1 MEENRIRA
9 VFYQNDSVRSLQK
22 YLNKME
28 ISFQMRKQSDV
39 LMAWTVVVVLS
50 FLGSLRSAHGDE
62 LLDQGLATMAKE
74 IKTFLEEE
82 KLPSKVIVGDFS
94 GVPKLKASGGVEIS
108 RSIKSQLEAAGI
120 TVNDDADTQIMGK
133 FKLVEKRQHPQDE
146 FDSLA
151 LEILAL
157 VLDGNG
163 NELAELPISVF
174 GSVVLQISGA
184 SGVDIPQTMPE
195 KQRQERMR
203 EQVKNPPTSTDQ
215 GKTKPTATSPFGI
228 EILVVKG
235 NQLEKRP
242 ATLDQQKRANVDLHQ
257 GEEYVVRLHNTA
269 NFEAAVTLT
278 IDGVDMFVDATDA
291 PRNSRII
298 VAPGKY
304 ADVPG
309 WYISKTSTKAF
320 QIGGYEQ
327 SVAKRVGNSTGIG
340 TITAAFRASWDPNGK
355 RPDDEPAGAPKG
367 GKATT
372 QGRDL
377 AKNYE
382 LVTRDF
388 GDVRALVSVR
398 YDR

>member
-1 MEENRIRA
+1 
-9 VFYQNDSVRSLQK
+9 
-22 YLNKME
+22 ME
-28 ISFQMRKQSDV
+28 ISSQMTKRSYSI
-39 LMAWTVVVVLS
+39 LAWPVVVVLC

-62 LLDQGLATMAKE
+62 LLDQGLAMMAKE
-74 IKTFLEEE
+74 IKAFLQEEN
-82 KLPSKVIVGDFS
+82 LPSKVIVGDFS
-94 GVPKLKASGGVEIS
+94 GVPKLKTSGGVEIS
-108 RSIKSQLEAAGI
+108 RSIKSQLEAAGL

-133 FKLVEKRQHPQDE
+133 FKLVEKRQHSQDE

-157 VLDGNG
+157 VLDGDG

-184 SGVDIPQTMPE
+184 SGVDIPPTMPE
-195 KQRQERMR
+195 KQRQGKMI

-215 GKTKPTATSPFGI
+215 GKIKPTATSPFGI

-278 IDGVDMFVDATDA
+278 IDGVDLFVDATDA
-291 PRNSRII
+291 LPNSRII

-309 WYISKTSTKAF
+309 WYINKTDTKAF

-327 SVAKRVGNSTGIG
+327 SVAKRQGNSNGIG
-340 TITAAFRASWDPNGK
+340 TITAAFRASWDPNGP
-355 RPDDEPAGAPKG
+355 RPADEPAGQPKG
-367 GKATT
+367 GKATK

-377 AKNYE
+377 AKNYK
-382 LVTRDF
+382 LVIRDF
-388 GDVRALVSVR
+388 GDLRAVVSVR

>member
-1 MEENRIRA
+1 
-9 VFYQNDSVRSLQK
+9 
-22 YLNKME
+22 ME
-28 ISFQMRKQSDV
+28 ISSQMTKRSYSIP
-39 LMAWTVVVVLS
+39 AWPVVVVLC

-62 LLDQGLATMAKE
+62 LLDQGLAMMAKE
-74 IKTFLEEE
+74 IKSFLAEE
-82 KLPSKVIVGDFS
+82 KLPTKVIVGDFS

-108 RSIKSQLEAAGI
+108 RSIKSQLEAAGL
-120 TVNDDADTQIMGK
+120 TVDDDADTQIMGK

-146 FDSLA
+146 FDSLG
-151 LEILAL
+151 LEILAQIF
-157 VLDGNG
+157 DGNG
-163 NELAELPISVF
+163 DPLAELPISVF

-184 SGVDIPQTMPE
+184 SGVDIPPMMPE
-195 KQRQERMR
+195 KQRQEKMI

-215 GKTKPTATSPFGI
+215 GKTKPTATSPFSV

-257 GEEYVVRLHNTA
+257 GEEYVVRLHNA
-269 NFEAAVTLT
+269 ADFEAAVTLT

-291 PRNSRII
+291 PSNSRII

-309 WYISKTSTKAF
+309 WYISKTNTKAF

-340 TITAAFRASWDPNGK
+340 TITAAFRASWDPKG
-355 RPDDEPAGAPKG
+355 PPPVDEPSGQPKG

-382 LVTRDF
+382 IVTRDF
-388 GDVRALVSVR
+388 GDVRAVVSVR

>member
-1 MEENRIRA
+1 
-9 VFYQNDSVRSLQK
+9 
-22 YLNKME
+22 
-28 ISFQMRKQSDV
+28 MRKQSYS
-39 LMAWTVVVVLS
+39 LMAWPFVVVLS

-62 LLDQGLATMAKE
+62 LLDQGLAMMAKE
-74 IKTFLEEE
+74 IKSFLAEE

-108 RSIKSQLEAAGI
+108 RSIKTQLEAAGLS
-120 TVNDDADTQIMGK
+120 VNDDADTQIMGK
-133 FKLVEKRQHPQDE
+133 FKLVEKRQHPQDK

-157 VLDGNG
+157 VLDGDG

-184 SGVDIPQTMPE
+184 SGVDLPPTMPE
-195 KQRQERMR
+195 PQRQQMMI
-203 EQVKNPPTSTDQ
+203 EQVKNPPTNTDQ
-215 GKTKPTATSPFGI
+215 GKTKPTATSPFAM

-242 ATLDQQKRANVDLHQ
+242 ATLDPQKRANVDLHQ
-257 GEEYVVRLHNTA
+257 GEEYVVRLHNMA

-291 PRNSRII
+291 PPNSRII

-304 ADVPG
+304 VDVPG
-309 WYISKTSTKAF
+309 WYISKTNTKAF

-327 SVAKRVGNSTGIG
+327 SVAKRKGNSTGIG
-340 TITAAFRASWDPNGK
+340 TITAAFRASWDPNG
-355 RPDDEPAGAPKG
+355 PCPADEPAGAPKG

-388 GDVRALVSVR
+388 GDVRAVVSVR

>member
-1 MEENRIRA
+1 
-9 VFYQNDSVRSLQK
+9 
-22 YLNKME
+22 
-28 ISFQMRKQSDV
+28 
-39 LMAWTVVVVLS
+39 
-50 FLGSLRSAHGDE
+50 
-62 LLDQGLATMAKE
+62 
-74 IKTFLEEE
+74 
-82 KLPSKVIVGDFS
+82 
-94 GVPKLKASGGVEIS
+94 
-108 RSIKSQLEAAGI
+108 
-120 TVNDDADTQIMGK
+120 
-133 FKLVEKRQHPQDE
+133 
-146 FDSLA
+146 
-151 LEILAL
+151 
-157 VLDGNG
+157 
-163 NELAELPISVF
+163 
-174 GSVVLQISGA
+174 
-184 SGVDIPQTMPE
+184 MPE
-195 KQRQERMR
+195 KQRQEKMI

-215 GKTKPTATSPFGI
+215 GKTKPTATSPFSV

-269 NFEAAVTLT
+269 NFEAAVTVT

-291 PRNSRII
+291 QSNSRII

-304 ADVPG
+304 VDVPG
-309 WYISKTSTKAF
+309 WYISKTDTKAF

-340 TITAAFRASWDPNGK
+340 TITAAFRASWDPNG
-355 RPDDEPAGAPKG
+355 PPPADEPAGQPKG
-367 GKATT
+367 GKATK

-388 GDVRALVSVR
+388 GDVRAVVSVR

>member
-1 MEENRIRA
+1 
-9 VFYQNDSVRSLQK
+9 
-22 YLNKME
+22 
-28 ISFQMRKQSDV
+28 MRKQSYS
-39 LMAWTVVVVLS
+39 LMACIVVVLLS

-62 LLDQGLATMAKE
+62 LLDQGLAKMAE
-74 IKTFLEEE
+74 AIKSFLEEE

-94 GVPKLKASGGVEIS
+94 GVPNLKASGGVEIS
-108 RSIKSQLEAAGI
+108 RSLQSKLEALGM
-120 TVNDDADTQIMGK
+120 TVNRDPGIQIMGR
-133 FKLVEKRQHPQDE
+133 FKLVEKRHHPQDQ
-146 FDSLA
+146 FDSLG
-151 LEILAL
+151 LEILAQI
-157 VLDGNG
+157 LDGNG
-163 NELAELPISVF
+163 NELVDLPISVF
-174 GSVVLQISGA
+174 GSAVLQISGA
-184 SGVDIPQTMPE
+184 SGVDIPPMMPE
-195 KQRQERMR
+195 KQRQEKMI

-215 GKTKPTATSPFGI
+215 GKTKPTAASPFSV

-269 NFEAAVTLT
+269 NFETAVTLT

-291 PRNSRII
+291 PPNSRII

-367 GKATT
+367 GKATN

-388 GDVRALVSVR
+388 GDVRSVVSVR

>member
-1 MEENRIRA
+1 
-9 VFYQNDSVRSLQK
+9 
-22 YLNKME
+22 ME
-28 ISFQMRKQSDV
+28 ILFQMRKQSYS
-39 LMAWTVVVVLS
+39 LMAWPFVVVLS

-62 LLDQGLATMAKE
+62 LLDQGLAKMAE
-74 IKTFLEEE
+74 AIKSFLKEE

-108 RSIKSQLEAAGI
+108 RSIKSQLEAAGL
-120 TVNDDADTQIMGK
+120 TVDDDADTQIMGK

-146 FDSLA
+146 FDSLG
-151 LEILAL
+151 LEILAQIF
-157 VLDGNG
+157 DGNG
-163 NELAELPISVF
+163 DPLAELPISVF

-184 SGVDIPQTMPE
+184 SGVDIPPMMPE
-195 KQRQERMR
+195 KQRQEKMI

-215 GKTKPTATSPFGI
+215 GKTKPTATSPFSV

-257 GEEYVVRLHNTA
+257 GEEYVVRLHNA
-269 NFEAAVTLT
+269 ADFEAAVTLT

-291 PRNSRII
+291 PSNSRII

-309 WYISKTSTKAF
+309 WYISKTNTKAF

-340 TITAAFRASWDPNGK
+340 TITAAFRASWDPKG
-355 RPDDEPAGAPKG
+355 PPPVDEPSGQPKG

-382 LVTRDF
+382 IVTRDF
-388 GDVRALVSVR
+388 GDVRAVVSVR

>member
-1 MEENRIRA
+1 
-9 VFYQNDSVRSLQK
+9 
-22 YLNKME
+22 ME
-28 ISFQMRKQSDV
+28 ISPEMTKQSYSFF
-39 LMAWTVVVVLS
+39 LFPVVVILS

-62 LLDQGLATMAKE
+62 LLDQGLAKMANA
-74 IKTFLEEE
+74 IKSFLEEE
-82 KLPSKVIVGDFS
+82 KLPTKVIVGDFS

-108 RSIKSQLEAAGI
+108 RSIQKQLEAAG
-120 TVNDDADTQIMGK
+120 VSVADDADTQVMGR
-133 FKLVEKRQHPQDE
+133 FKLVEKRQHPQDQ
-146 FDSLA
+146 FDSLG
-151 LEILAL
+151 LEIIAQIS
-157 VLDGNG
+157 DGNG
-163 NELAELPISVF
+163 DPLVELPISVF
-174 GSVVLQISGA
+174 GSVALQISGA
-184 SGVDIPQTMPE
+184 SGVEVPPTMPE
-195 KQRQERMR
+195 KQRQEKMI

-215 GKTKPTATSPFGI
+215 GKTKPTAASPFSV

-269 NFEAAVTLT
+269 DFEAAVTLT

-291 PRNSRII
+291 PSNSRII

-309 WYISKTSTKAF
+309 WYINKTDTKAF

-382 LVTRDF
+382 LVTRDL
-388 GDVRALVSVR
+388 GDVRSVVSVR

>member
-1 MEENRIRA
+1 MVVA
-9 VFYQNDSVRSLQK
+9 VNMTKKTY
-22 YLNKME
+22 
-28 ISFQMRKQSDV
+28 SFIG
-39 LMAWTVVVVLS
+39 WPVVVVLC
-50 FLGSLRSAHGDE
+50 FFWSLSARGDD
-62 LLDQGLATMAKE
+62 LLDQGLAKMAKE
-74 IKTFLEEE
+74 IKSILEEE
-82 KLPSKVIVGDFS
+82 MLPTKVIVGDFS

-108 RSIKSQLEAAGI
+108 RSIKKQLEASGV
-120 TVNDDADTQIMGK
+120 TVSDDANTQIMGK
-133 FKLVEKRQHPQDE
+133 FNLIEKRQHPQDE

-151 LEILAL
+151 LEILAQ
-157 VLDGNG
+157 VLDGDG
-163 NELAELPISVF
+163 NELTVRQITVF
-174 GSVVLQISGA
+174 GSVALQISGA
-184 SGVDIPQTMPE
+184 SGVDIPPTMPE
-195 KQRQERMR
+195 KQRQEKTI

-215 GKTKPTATSPFGI
+215 GKTKPTATSPFAV

-242 ATLDQQKRANVDLHQ
+242 AALDQQKRANVDLHQ

-291 PRNSRII
+291 PPNSRII

-309 WYISKTSTKAF
+309 WYISKTKTKAF

-327 SVAKRVGNSTGIG
+327 SVAKRVGSSTGIG
-340 TITAAFRASWDPNGK
+340 TITAAFRASWDPKGP
-355 RPDDEPAGAPKG
+355 RPADEPAGQPKD

-382 LVTRDF
+382 LVIRDF
-388 GDVRALVSVR
+388 GDVRSVVSVR

>member
-1 MEENRIRA
+1 
-9 VFYQNDSVRSLQK
+9 
-22 YLNKME
+22 ME
-28 ISFQMRKQSDV
+28 ILFQMRKQSYS
-39 LMAWTVVVVLS
+39 LMAWPFVVVLS

-62 LLDQGLATMAKE
+62 LLDQGLAKMAE
-74 IKTFLEEE
+74 AIKSFLKEE

-108 RSIKSQLEAAGI
+108 RSIKSQLEAAGL
-120 TVNDDADTQIMGK
+120 TVDDDADTQIMGK

-146 FDSLA
+146 FDSLG
-151 LEILAL
+151 LEILAQIF
-157 VLDGNG
+157 DGNG
-163 NELAELPISVF
+163 DPLAELPISVF

-184 SGVDIPQTMPE
+184 SGVDIPPMMPE
-195 KQRQERMR
+195 KQRQEKMI

-215 GKTKPTATSPFGI
+215 GKTKPTATSPFSV

-257 GEEYVVRLHNTA
+257 GEEYVVRLHNA
-269 NFEAAVTLT
+269 ADFEAAVTLT

-291 PRNSRII
+291 PSNSRII

-309 WYISKTSTKAF
+309 WYINKTDTKAF

-340 TITAAFRASWDPNGK
+340 TITAAFRASWDPKG
-355 RPDDEPAGAPKG
+355 PPPVDEPSGQPKG

-382 LVTRDF
+382 IVTRDF
-388 GDVRALVSVR
+388 GDVRAVVSVR

>member
-1 MEENRIRA
+1 
-9 VFYQNDSVRSLQK
+9 
-22 YLNKME
+22 
-28 ISFQMRKQSDV
+28 
-39 LMAWTVVVVLS
+39 
-50 FLGSLRSAHGDE
+50 
-62 LLDQGLATMAKE
+62 
-74 IKTFLEEE
+74 
-82 KLPSKVIVGDFS
+82 
-94 GVPKLKASGGVEIS
+94 
-108 RSIKSQLEAAGI
+108 
-120 TVNDDADTQIMGK
+120 MGK
-133 FKLVEKRQHPQDE
+133 FKLVEKRQHSQDE

-157 VLDGNG
+157 VLDGDG

-184 SGVDIPQTMPE
+184 SGVDIPPTMPE
-195 KQRQERMR
+195 KQRQGKMI

-215 GKTKPTATSPFGI
+215 GKIKPTATSPFGI

-278 IDGVDMFVDATDA
+278 IDGVDLFVDATDA
-291 PRNSRII
+291 LPNSRII

-309 WYISKTSTKAF
+309 WYINKTDTKAF

-327 SVAKRVGNSTGIG
+327 SVAKRQGNSNGIG
-340 TITAAFRASWDPNGK
+340 TITAAFRASWDPNGP
-355 RPDDEPAGAPKG
+355 RPADEPAGQPKG
-367 GKATT
+367 GKATK

-377 AKNYE
+377 AKNYK
-382 LVTRDF
+382 LVIRDF
-388 GDVRALVSVR
+388 GDLRAVVSVR

>member
-1 MEENRIRA
+1 MLDYLKTITLRILFLA
-9 VFYQNDSVRSLQK
+9 
-22 YLNKME
+22 
-28 ISFQMRKQSDV
+28 
-39 LMAWTVVVVLS
+39 ALS
-50 FLGSLRSAHGDE
+50 GFGMSRGHADE
-62 LLDQGLATMAKE
+62 LLDQGLAKMAGE
-74 IKTFLEEE
+74 IKKFLTEE
-82 KLPSKVIVGDFS
+82 KLPAKVMVGDFV
-94 GVPKLKASGGVEIS
+94 GLPKLKASGGVEIT
-108 RSIKSQLEAAGI
+108 RTIKKQLEIAGL
-120 TVNDDADTQIMGK
+120 TVSDDDAETQVMGK
-133 FKLVEKRQHPQDE
+133 FKLVERKWHAEDS

-151 LEILAL
+151 MEIEAQIM
-157 VLDGNG
+157 DGNG
-163 NELAELPISVF
+163 EELATLPISVF
-174 GSVVLQISGA
+174 GSVVMQISGVP
-184 SGVDIPQTMPE
+184 GVELPQAVPE
-195 KQRQERMR
+195 AKRQELII
-203 EQVKNPPTSTDQ
+203 EQVKKPPTQ
-215 GKTKPTATSPFGI
+215 IEEGKTKPAATSPFAV
-228 EILVVKG
+228 EIFVVQG
-235 NQLEKRP
+235 NQLQKRP
-242 ATLDQQKRANVDLHQ
+242 ATLDTQKRAYVDLHQ

-269 NFEAAVTLT
+269 NFETAVTLT

-291 PRNSRII
+291 PSNSRII
-298 VAPGKY
+298 VAPGRF

-309 WYISKTSTKAF
+309 WYISKTNTKAF

-388 GDVRALVSVR
+388 GDVRSVVSVR

>member
-1 MEENRIRA
+1 MDN
-9 VFYQNDSVRSLQK
+9 FSKMTKRS
-22 YLNKME
+22 YS
-28 ISFQMRKQSDV
+28 IIAWPVVGV
-39 LMAWTVVVVLS
+39 LC
-50 FLGSLRSAHGDE
+50 FFGSLRSARGDE
-62 LLDQGLATMAKE
+62 LLDQGLAMMAKE
-74 IKTFLEEE
+74 IKAFLQEEN
-82 KLPSKVIVGDFS
+82 LPSKVIVGDFS
-94 GVPKLKASGGVEIS
+94 GVPKLKSSGGVEIS
-108 RSIKSQLEAAGI
+108 RSIKSQLEAAGL

-146 FDSLA
+146 FNSLA

-184 SGVDIPQTMPE
+184 SGVDIPPTMPE
-195 KQRQERMR
+195 KQRQERMI
-203 EQVKNPPTSTDQ
+203 EHVKNPPTRTDQ
-215 GKTKPTATSPFGI
+215 GKTKPTATSAYSI
-228 EILVVKG
+228 EILVVRG

-242 ATLDQQKRANVDLHQ
+242 ATLDQQKRAIVELHQ
-257 GEEYVVRLHNTA
+257 GEEYIVRLHNTA
-269 NFEAAVTLT
+269 NFETAVTLT

-291 PRNSRII
+291 PSNSRII
-298 VAPGKY
+298 VGPGKY

-388 GDVRALVSVR
+388 GDVRAVVSVR

>member
-1 MEENRIRA
+1 M
-9 VFYQNDSVRSLQK
+9 K
-22 YLNKME
+22 
-28 ISFQMRKQSDV
+28 KQSYSFM
-39 LMAWTVVVVLS
+39 LFLVVVVLS
-50 FLGSLRSAHGDE
+50 FLGSPRGAHGDE
-62 LLDQGLATMAKE
+62 LLDQGLAKMANA
-74 IKTFLEEE
+74 IKSFLEEE
-82 KLPSKVIVGDFS
+82 KLPTKVIVGDFS

-108 RSIKSQLEAAGI
+108 RSIKKQLEAAG
-120 TVNDDADTQIMGK
+120 VSVAEDADTQVMGR
-133 FKLVEKRQHPQDE
+133 FKLVEKRQHPQDQ
-146 FDSLA
+146 FDSLG
-151 LEILAL
+151 LEILAQIS
-157 VLDGNG
+157 DGNG
-163 NELAELPISVF
+163 DPLVELPISVF

-184 SGVDIPQTMPE
+184 SGVDIPPTMPE
-195 KQRQERMR
+195 KQRQEKMI

-215 GKTKPTATSPFGI
+215 GKTKPTAASPFAV

-257 GEEYVVRLHNTA
+257 GEEYIVRLHNTA
-269 NFEAAVTLT
+269 DFEVAVTLT

-291 PRNSRII
+291 PSNSRII

-309 WYISKTSTKAF
+309 WYISKTNTKAF

-327 SVAKRVGNSTGIG
+327 SVAKRVGNSTGSG
-340 TITAAFRASWDPNGK
+340 TITAAFRASWDPNG
-355 RPDDEPAGAPKG
+355 PCPADEPAGQPKG
-367 GKATT
+367 GKATK

-382 LVTRDF
+382 LVIRDF
-388 GDVRALVSVR
+388 GDVRSVVSVR